1 MNATKRKIIKSKLIL
16 RTILLALGF
25 VLAVIAEVI
34 FSAAGKVPVSTEHIK
49 NILVILFVYGSM
61 CITDIPYMII
71 MKTQNRGVAFVM
83 IFFVPLTAAIIYGA
97 YKFEKFCSAEA
108 ARLYPDMESDAGMMK
123 GRYALSHK
131 MARYFPVGRSVH
143 SYRNCNDHLFL
154 GHKRAQK
161 EALLMTGLLYK
172 LIRTNWVKILLFFLG
187 SLFYPFMFALIFRSD
202 DMKDDLTS
210 GISIMLWAFMAFMAF
225 LIGGFCEDSIFND
238 DERKKWAY
246 FVASTPTGIKGQIG
260 AKYLFTMCFSMLTVT
275 ALILCCGFARD
286 GNSELADGSVIFIG
300 FFYIQLTMRAI
311 EFPLMAR
318 FGSKIGKSMKI
329 IIIGI
334 AAFIFFAYMLFG
346 DTSA

>member
-1 MNATKRKIIKSKLIL
+1 
-16 RTILLALGF
+16 
-25 VLAVIAEVI
+25 
-34 FSAAGKVPVSTEHIK
+34 
-49 NILVILFVYGSM
+49 
-61 CITDIPYMII
+61 
-71 MKTQNRGVAFVM
+71 
-83 IFFVPLTAAIIYGA
+83 
-97 YKFEKFCSAEA
+97 
-108 ARLYPDMESDAGMMK
+108 
-123 GRYALSHK
+123 
-131 MARYFPVGRSVH
+131 
-143 SYRNCNDHLFL
+143 
-154 GHKRAQK
+154 
-161 EALLMTGLLYK
+161 MTGLLYK

-260 AKYLFTMCFSMLTVT
+260 AKYLFTLCYSMLTVT

-286 GNSELADGSVIFIG
+286 GSRELADGSVIFIG

-346 DTSA
+346 DTSAFADMDTFFDRLLAALADENKVKRMTLWFSIITLAVIPIYYLSYRLAVKWYMKGVESYAK